1 MDQVQKVPLQDDES
15 QGGRVASWALPFSFS
30 YLVKLKAI
38 FKKVK
43 RKLSPNKRIF
53 QLELGSFLGEYQY
66 FLCSRGSAGIYPGA
80 DSPFVPEDCEPVW
93 FEVYKILHC
102 CGEKSQGKP
111 QTNEVILLQM
121 FQREVLRAFLS
132 AVP

>member
-80 DSPFVPEDCEPVW
+80 DSPFVLEEATSVSRFGLRSIRFFIVVGRSPKESP
-93 FEVYKILHC
+93 
-102 CGEKSQGKP
+102 KP
-111 QTNEVILLQM
+111 M
-121 FQREVLRAFLS
+121 K
-132 AVP
+132 